1 MWNKYVLY
9 FSHKKGWNIHF
20 HTKTIEETF
29 SILQSDHSGLTKDS
43 VMVRQE
49 KYGLNILPAE
59 PDLSLLEHFLQQFKS
74 PIIYV
79 LLIASFMALMIQEYT
94 DAGFIFLV
102 LLLNAVIGT
111 YQEYSASQ
119 KAKLLQNL
127 IKTNVMVL
135 RDGKMQEID
144 SRQIVIGDLLI
155 FEPGTKVGADV
166 RITRSNNLM
175 VDESLLTGESL
186 DVHKDA
192 LFISDNDD
200 LLIPERKNMLFAG
213 TYISSG
219 RGIGIVTAIGKD
231 TEAGKIAQLLS
242 KKSKAKIPLV
252 EKMEKLSFTISVAI
266 ALIILVL
273 FTVGLIKGM
282 EFYAL
287 FLFSVALA
295 VSSIPEGL
303 PVAIT
308 VSLTSASLAMS
319 KKNVIIRK
327 LAAIEGLGACTLIAS
342 DKTGTLTQNKLSVE
356 YFISQNKIY
365 DTNTLHE
372 AHDKVYLA
380 SILCNEIRYDFSQE
394 GKIDFLGDQVD
405 IALAQFVQNADESYI
420 TNARSY
426 RKIDEI
432 PYEPVNRFSAVMME
446 LDDTIFQFSK
456 GSPETVLEHCILT
469 QEEKQNIL
477 SDVDAWALKGY
488 RTIALAYKESR
499 DESSINLKNFTYL
512 GFVAI
517 IDPVREESPEAI
529 KKAQEAGIKVVMIT
543 GDHPN
548 TAFSIAQELGIAS
561 SPEEVMSEKELLAWE
576 NGGAVVEVLKDK
588 SVFSRVTPAQKMMI
602 VMAYQSLGH
611 YVAVTGDGVNDA
623 PALRHANI
631 GVAMGK
637 SGTDIAKATSDIILT
652 DDNFTSIING
662 IEEGRRAHDNIRKV
676 VYLLISTGF
685 AELVLV
691 ILSFVTGLPLPLLPV
706 QLLWLNLVTNGI
718 EDVMLGLEK
727 AEPGLLQRKPRSPK
741 EPIFNRLMLRR
752 IFVGGLYIGIVSYVL
767 FYLLMQQG
775 ESIESARNIILL
787 LMVLFEN
794 VHVFNARTE
803 TNYLYKI
810 GYRSSISLI
819 VLVIFTQLMH
829 IGCMYIPLMQN
840 VLSIQPVSYEMWLEL
855 AIIAVGLVAVMEA
868 DKWLTYRKRKSI

>member
-1 MWNKYVLY
+1 M
-9 FSHKKGWNIHF
+9 
-20 HTKTIEETF
+20 ETN
-29 SILQSDHSGLTKDS
+29 SAGLTSEEVNK
-43 VMVRQE
+43 RQE
-49 KYGLNILPAE
+49 KYGLNILPSK
-59 PDLSLLEHFLQQFKS
+59 PDMTLFVHFLQQFKS

-79 LLIASFMALMIQEYT
+79 LLIAALMALIIKEYT
-94 DAGFIFLV
+94 DAGFILLV

-111 YQEYSASQ
+111 YQEYTASE

-127 IKTNVMVL
+127 IKTNAMVM
-135 RDGKMQEID
+135 RDGVIQEID
-144 SRQIVIGDLLI
+144 SRHIVTGDMLI
-155 FEPGTKVGADV
+155 FEPGTKVAADI
-166 RITRSNNLM
+166 RLTDSKNLI
-175 VDESLLTGESL
+175 VDESLLTGESI
-186 DVHKDA
+186 DVNKDA
-192 LFISDNDD
+192 HFLSDNNN

-219 RGIGIVTAIGKD
+219 RGMGAVTSIGKD
-231 TEAGKIAQLLS
+231 TEAGKIAELLS
-242 KKSKAKIPLV
+242 KKSKAKIPLI
-252 EKMEKLSFTISVAI
+252 EKMEKLTFSISIVI
-266 ALIILVL
+266 AVVVVL
-273 FTVGLIKGM
+273 LFVIGVLKGM

-295 VSSIPEGL
+295 VSTIPEGL

-308 VSLTSASLAMS
+308 VALTSASLSMS

-327 LAAIEGLGACTLIAS
+327 LAAIEGLGACTLVAS
-342 DKTGTLTQNKLSVE
+342 DKTGTLTQNRLSVE
-356 YFISQNKIY
+356 YFISPHKVY

-380 SILCNEIRYDFSQE
+380 SILCNEMHYETSKEGSVDF
-394 GKIDFLGDQVD
+394 FGDQVD
-405 IALAQFVQNADESYI
+405 IALAQFAANADESYI
-420 TNARSY
+420 TSSKSY

-432 PYEPVNRFSAVMME
+432 PYEPINRFSAVMME

-456 GSPETVLEHCILT
+456 GSPETVLGHCNVT
-469 QEEKQNIL
+469 EEEKKEIL

-488 RTIALAYKESR
+488 RTIALAHKESI
-499 DESSINLKNFTYL
+499 DESTINLKNFTYL

-517 IDPVREESPEAI
+517 IDPVREESPDAI
-529 KKAQEAGIKVVMIT
+529 KKAQEAGIKVIMIT

-548 TAFSIAQELGIAS
+548 TALSISQELGIAS
-561 SPEEVMSEKELLAWE
+561 SYEEVMSEKELLAWE
-576 NGGAVVEVLKDK
+576 NGGAKAEELKDK
-588 SVFSRVTPAQKMMI
+588 TVFSRVTPSQKMKI
-602 VMAYQSLGH
+602 VMAYQALGH

-652 DDNFTSIING
+652 DDNFASIING

-676 VYLLISTGF
+676 IYLLISTGF

-691 ILSFVTGLPLPLLPV
+691 MLSFITGLPLPLLPV

-727 AEPGLLQRKPRSPK
+727 AEPGLLKRKPRSPQ

-752 IFVGGLYIGIVSYVL
+752 IVVGGLYIGVVSFIL
-767 FYLLMQQG
+767 FYFLLEGG
-775 ESIESARNIILL
+775 ESVESARNIILL

-803 TNYLYKI
+803 INYLHKI
-810 GYRSSISLI
+810 GYRSSIFLI
-819 VLVIFTQLMH
+819 LWVIFTQLLHIACMH
-829 IGCMYIPLMQN
+829 IPFMQN
-840 VLSIQPVSYEMWLEL
+840 VLSTQPVSFDIWLEL
-855 AIIAVGLVAVMEA
+855 AVIAIGLVVVMEA
-868 DKWLTYRKRKSI
+868 DKWLTFRRVKSI